1 MLLHGDWSRT
11 LPRAPCTLSRSDQQ
25 PADPAMPP
33 VLVFRCVTKDQDDYS
48 VKEGFEDSSFGAEE
62 TCLELFEYRSSQP
75 SVVTVT
81 VDVGELGYD
90 RVSCTLF
97 FKCIDDLGKSVGTM
111 ELTVS
116 EQLVRLIIIII
127 IIIIQISYIA
137 R

>member
-1 MLLHGDWSRT
+1 MLGESVWGTVTLLLTSLGKRKTGLLSFSSMTRT
-11 LPRAPCTLSRSDQQ
+11 
-25 PADPAMPP
+25 
-33 VLVFRCVTKDQDDYS
+33 
-48 VKEGFEDSSFGAEE
+48 
-62 TCLELFEYRSSQP
+62 
-75 SVVTVT
+75 VTVT

-97 FKCIDDLGKSVGTM
+97 FKCIDDLGKRVGTM

-127 IIIIQISYIA
+127 IIILQISYIA